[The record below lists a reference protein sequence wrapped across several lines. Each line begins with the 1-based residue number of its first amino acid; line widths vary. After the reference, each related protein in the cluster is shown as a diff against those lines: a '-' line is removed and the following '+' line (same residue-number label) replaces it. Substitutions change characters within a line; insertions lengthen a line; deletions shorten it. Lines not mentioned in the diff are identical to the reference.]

1 MINSS
6 LSTIPAP
13 AVFEECSVNGGPRII
28 KEPDDDDYT
37 TCSLYTPKYPVYRSE
52 QYASFPG
59 QIHSM
64 YPPSTAGSS
73 QYQGYYQASPTQPVN
88 PPYPT
93 SSGSSSS
100 GVPYPTSPSSPASDS
115 RQHLLPQG
123 GGGGSSSNGV
133 PGSPSAPVGPPYP
146 MKQ

>member
-1 MINSS
+1 M
-6 LSTIPAP
+6 LAHPTAP
-13 AVFEECSVNGGPRII
+13 AVFEESINSGLRII

-37 TCSLYTPKYPVYRSE
+37 TCSLYAPKYPVYKSD
-52 QYASFPG
+52 QYSSFPG

-64 YPPSTAGSS
+64 YPPASGS
-73 QYQGYYQASPTQPVN
+73 YYQSSPTQPIN

-115 RQHLLPQG
+115 RQQLLPQG
-123 GGGGSSSNGV
+123 GG
-133 PGSPSAPVGPPYP
+133 PAGSPSAPAAPPYP